1 MEHEYITY
9 LEDIINA
16 VDDIFLFVENMDFDQ
31 FMLDKKTY
39 FAVIQRFSTIGEAVK
54 HIPCD
59 EKERYLSVPWKSISN
74 MRNNLIHEYFNIE
87 SEIIWKTIH
96 KDLSVFKSQVHE
108 ILINGNRSAL
118 LKNISKKL
126 IF

>member
-1 MEHEYITY
+1 MEHDYITY

-16 VDDIFLFVENMDFDQ
+16 IDDIFLFIENMDFDQ

-108 ILINGNRSAL
+108 ILINE
-118 LKNISKKL
+118 KKKKP
-126 IF
+126 